1 MTRNS
6 VTNHTW
12 RRLGP
17 GPTFVLLAAAVW
29 LAQPDPAYA
38 QTQPSILSTLAQ
50 IESGGDTTATNPNS
64 TSAGEYQDTQAAL
77 AEAGILT
84 INSPPTA
91 ADDGADASWTNVTFL
106 PNPYGITSEQDLLNA
121 SPQVQTAIETTYLDN
136 TWAQDESQGLTSYE
150 GQTVNGQVINQSAI
164 LGCSELLGTSGCA
177 SYLATG
183 QASNP
188 ALTDTAE
195 ADIAQDSQADSSMI
209 TGSATTPVAQS
220 QPSVAAGNANGA
232 GYAMY
237 CNQAASAALSTQAQA
252 SVTNAV
258 DLASTPTT
266 GYSLAN
272 GSSILNPTAGEYS
285 EFSCLNNLFNQGL
298 NILFSPPNLS
308 GILNELIQAAC
319 TKAESYIETA
329 LQPLDQSFYQSAT
342 IDGFSP
348 GFGLATELNNTG
360 TVGTSVNGIETGLSP
375 SSITS
380 TIAGQTAGA
389 DFPAPT
395 FGDAY

>member
-1 MTRNS
+1 MTRNAAR
-6 VTNHTW
+6 
-12 RRLGP
+12 RRLVASSI
-17 GPTFVLLAAAVW
+17 FAFLAAAAW
-29 LAQPDPAYA
+29 MTQAKPACA
-38 QTQPSILSTLAQ
+38 QTQPSIFSTLAR

-77 AEAGILT
+77 AAAGILT

-91 ADDGADASWTNVTFL
+91 ADDGANANWTNVTFQ

-121 SPQVQTAIETTYLDN
+121 SPQVQTAIETTYLEN
-136 TWAQDESQGLTSYE
+136 TWSQDEAHGLTSYE
-150 GQTVNGQVINQSAI
+150 GQTVNGQVMNQSAI
-164 LGCSELLGTSGCA
+164 LGCSELLGWSGCA

-220 QPSVAAGNANGA
+220 QASVAAGNANGA

-237 CNQAASAALSTQAQA
+237 CNQAASSALSTQARA

-266 GYSLAN
+266 GFSLAN

-285 EFSCLNNLFNQGL
+285 EFSCLDNLFNQGL
-298 NILFSPPNLS
+298 NIVFSPPNLS
-308 GILNELIQAAC
+308 GILNELIQAGC
-319 TKAESYIETA
+319 TKAEIYIQSA
-329 LQPLDQSFYQSAT
+329 LQPLDNSFYQSAT

-348 GFGLATELNNTG
+348 GFGLSTELNNSG
-360 TVGTSVNGIETGLSP
+360 TIGTSVNGIDTGLNP
-375 SSITS
+375 SDITS

-389 DFPAPT
+389 DIPAPT